1 MDADKICWFYYCE
14 FVGSL
19 RECQQMFRFFY
30 GLTALVGQSLFI
42 FEVSKSHSD
51 TSLLVELLLT
61 SDRPVAQT
69 CKWQHTHNTHN
80 RQIFMP
86 PVGLK
91 PAIPACERPLTHASD
106 RAATGIGLNTAR
118 NDVRSLVVDA
128 SATLKSRCT

>member
-1 MDADKICWFYYCE
+1 
-14 FVGSL
+14 
-19 RECQQMFRFFY
+19 
-30 GLTALVGQSLFI
+30 
-42 FEVSKSHSD
+42 
-51 TSLLVELLLT
+51 
-61 SDRPVAQT
+61 
-69 CKWQHTHNTHN
+69 
-80 RQIFMP
+80 MP